1 MVNESKV
8 KNRIAWTAQ
17 IILAVL
23 FTVAAAG
30 KLISRPQWIEIFRK
44 WGFPDRFYLL
54 IGALEILGAVGLL
67 IPRLAGYAAC
77 GLIILMIGAAATH
90 LVNGEGLQVL
100 RPVVFLLLLAIV
112 VYVRRPW
119 TFKQNE

>member
-1 MVNESKV
+1 MVNKSKV
-8 KNRIAWTAQ
+8 KNRVAWTAQ
-17 IILAVL
+17 ILLAVL
-23 FTVAAAG
+23 YVLAASG
-30 KLISRPQWIEIFRK
+30 KLISRPEWISRFRN

-54 IGALEILGAVGLL
+54 IGALEILGAIGLL

-112 VYVRRPW
+112 VYMRRPW
-119 TFKQNE
+119 TFKQSE